1 MEDTDLSQNV
11 EMETNDQVR
20 PETPVAEDPKVED
33 VPDNLAQDEGEGFAQ
48 NSEETKVEKVALA
61 EQHTGPI
68 IPEEKISF
76 DIFCYLI
83 GKYKKHGLYYE
94 EMDRFLA
101 YVKRRRM
108 KLRRNVLN
116 KVKKVGNKYTSK
128 IYEPDILSDKYFELL
143 LLDVEICRARYVK
156 VKTDVNNLKAPY
168 RSKYCYLRRLKKG
181 LDKIKFLINSISK
194 AIDKNTELQIKCY
207 HAYIEVA
214 YLLEIKKY
222 EECLSKIVEFS
233 KLVKLIK
240 RITVNS
246 ITSNVNNTS
255 VDNNNNDMK
264 NGEENLNENILV
276 EKSKLFLDEEKRINE
291 VYEYFLSNVN
301 SYERICL
308 YNIKK
313 DNVKK
318 GNEKLQEDD
327 FEEKKDKVTEIEAYK
342 TDEEKSL
349 EIDCIDNTIII
360 HIKNKT
366 YKLINDGTN
375 DSILKIKNILDND
388 IKTVIEYDEI
398 IKLNQ
403 NFNLNEE
410 IKNNNFILF
419 QFLDNY
425 DLSFLINKYGNIFSL
440 YNNCLSIVHE
450 ELVKSTHG
458 DLATNLNNQN
468 THNDN
473 ILMEK
478 VWNNLENYLLC
489 EKLYIDIER
498 TIIVLM
504 KGLYSVLNMNNNL
517 KEFNFINKKT
527 LDDIVDKMPLL
538 HSTYRYADI
547 LKQNIDELKNV
558 ENIDIFI
565 NMLQIVKNVKS
576 FSLACYYALM
586 EKNAEAYALF
596 DLVKGRNYIYINID
610 NSEYYNNKSLLR
622 VSILFNRL
630 QDILS
635 ILNNHF
641 YFKHL
646 AIYALQIKTKS
657 NIKDRTLFNIDHTL
671 FERKMKQIYLNP
683 INVDMTQIFL
693 EPSLLGKNI
702 QEEKRTSV
710 LRGLIQS
717 FWK

>member
-1 MEDTDLSQNV
+1 MEDRTLHQKI
-11 EMETNDQVR
+11 EMETNG
-20 PETPVAEDPKVED
+20 PEKLRV
-33 VPDNLAQDEGEGFAQ
+33 DNIPENIPE
-48 NSEETKVEKVALA
+48 SCEEKIVDKMTIREP
-61 EQHTGPI
+61 HTLLI
-68 IPEEKISF
+68 IPEKKISF

-83 GKYKKHGLYYE
+83 GIYKKHGLYFE
-94 EMDRFLA
+94 EMERFLK

-128 IYEPDILSDKYFELL
+128 IYDPDVINDKYFELL
-143 LLDVEICRARYVK
+143 LLDVEICRAKYIK

-181 LDKIKFLINSISK
+181 LKKINFLINSISK
-194 AIDKNTELQIKCY
+194 VIDKNTELQIKCY
-207 HAYIEVA
+207 HAYIEIA

-222 EECLSKIVEFS
+222 EECISKIIEFS

-240 RITVNS
+240 RITVNN

-255 VDNNNNDMK
+255 IEYDKK
-264 NGEENLNENILV
+264 NGEENLINLSENIIV
-276 EKSKLFLDEEKRINE
+276 EKSKLFLEEEKRINE
-291 VYEYFLSNVN
+291 IYEYFLSNIN

-318 GNEKLQEDD
+318 SNEKLQEEDL
-327 FEEKKDKVTEIEAYK
+327 EEKKDKITEIETYQNNENE
-342 TDEEKSL
+342 TL
-349 EIDCIDNTIII
+349 QIYCIDNTIII
-360 HIKNKT
+360 KIKNKR

-410 IKNNNFILF
+410 IKNKNFILIK
-419 QFLDNY
+419 FLDNY
-425 DLSFLINKYGNIFSL
+425 DLSFLINNYGNIFSL

-458 DLATNLNNQN
+458 DLTTNMNNKN
-468 THNDN
+468 SNNDT

-478 VWNNLENYLLC
+478 VWNNLENHLLC
-489 EKLYIDIER
+489 EKLYIDTER
-498 TIIVLM
+498 AIIVLM
-504 KGLYSVLNMNNNL
+504 KNLYNVLNMNNNL
-517 KEFNFINKKT
+517 KEFNFFNKKT

-538 HSTYRYADI
+538 HSAYRYADM
-547 LKQNIDELKNV
+547 LRQNIDELKNI

-565 NMLQIVKNVKS
+565 NMLQIIKNVKS
-576 FSLACYYALM
+576 FSLACYYALK

-596 DLVKGRNYIYINID
+596 DLVKSRNYIYINID

-635 ILNNHF
+635 ILNNNF

-646 AIYALQIKTKS
+646 AIFALQIKTKS
-657 NIKDRTLFNIDHTL
+657 IIKDRSLFNIDHTL

-683 INVDMTQIFL
+683 LHIDMAQIFI
-693 EPSLLGKNI
+693 EPSLLAKNI
-702 QEEKRTSV
+702 QEEKKTSG
-710 LRGLIQS
+710 LRSLIQS

>member
-1 MEDTDLSQNV
+1 MED
-11 EMETNDQVR
+11 TNDQVG
-20 PETPVAEDPKVED
+20 PETSVAEEPKVEN
-33 VPDNLAQDEGEGFAQ
+33 VPENNRENNGEGFTQ
-48 NSEETKVEKVALA
+48 NNEETKVEKVVLG
-61 EQHTGPI
+61 EQRTGPI

-116 KVKKVGNKYTSK
+116 KVKKVGNKYISK
-128 IYEPDILSDKYFELL
+128 IYEPDILNDKYFELL

-207 HAYIEVA
+207 HAYIEIA

-246 ITSNVNNTS
+246 VASNVNNTS
-255 VDNNNNDMK
+255 VENDNHKKNDK
-264 NGEENLNENILV
+264 ENLNENILM
-276 EKSKLFLDEEKRINE
+276 EKSKIFLDEEKRINE
-291 VYEYFLSNVN
+291 IYEYFLSNVN

-313 DNVKK
+313 DNLNKS
-318 GNEKLQEDD
+318 NEKLQEED
-327 FEEKKDKVTEIEAYK
+327 FEEEKDKVTEIETHQ
-342 TDEEKSL
+342 TDGEESL
-349 EIDCIDNTIII
+349 QIDCIDNTIII
-360 HIKNKT
+360 NIKNKT

-419 QFLDNY
+419 KFLNDY

-458 DLATNLNNQN
+458 DLPTNSNNKKS
-468 THNDN
+468 HNDN

-478 VWNNLENYLLC
+478 VWNSLENYLLC
-489 EKLYIDIER
+489 EKLYIDTER

-504 KGLYSVLNMNNNL
+504 KGLYNVLNMNNNL
-517 KEFNFINKKT
+517 KEFNFVNKKT

-538 HSTYRYADI
+538 HSTHRYADI
-547 LKQNIDELKNV
+547 LKQNIDELKNI

-565 NMLQIVKNVKS
+565 NMLQIIKNVKS
-576 FSLACYYALM
+576 FSLACYYALT

-657 NIKDRTLFNIDHTL
+657 TIKDRSLFNIDHTL
-671 FERKMKQIYLNP
+671 FERQMKQIYLNP
-683 INVDMTQIFL
+683 IHVDMTQLFL

-702 QEEKRTSV
+702 NEEKRTSV